1 MTLKMIPSS
10 HEDLLADDTR
20 AIGYLATIMSDR
32 SAQVTPVWF
41 NTDGEYILINS
52 AKGRV
57 KDRNMRARPKVAIA
71 ISDPINPYRY
81 LQVRGEVVEITD
93 VGGED
98 HIHTLAGKY
107 LGDPIY
113 KDLKPGDIRVTY
125 KISPTSVTI
134 MG

>member
-1 MTLKMIPSS
+1 MTLIMIPSS

-71 ISDPINPYRY
+71 ITDPNNPYRY
-81 LQVRGEVVEITD
+81 LQEYRTFWF
-93 VGGED
+93 
-98 HIHTLAGKY
+98 
-107 LGDPIY
+107 
-113 KDLKPGDIRVTY
+113 LK
-125 KISPTSVTI
+125 
-134 MG
+134 

>member
-1 MTLKMIPSS
+1 MTLKMVPSS

-20 AIGYLATIMSDR
+20 AIGFLATIMSDG

-41 NTDGEYILINS
+41 NADGEYILINS
-52 AKGRV
+52 AIGRV
-57 KDRNMRARPKVAIA
+57 KDRNMRARPKVALA
-71 ISDPINPYRY
+71 ISDPDNPYRY
-81 LQVRGEVVEITD
+81 LQVRGEVVEITE

-107 LGDPIY
+107 LGDP
-113 KDLKPGDIRVTY
+113 KFNDLKPSDIRVTY
-125 KISPTSVTI
+125 KISPSSITI